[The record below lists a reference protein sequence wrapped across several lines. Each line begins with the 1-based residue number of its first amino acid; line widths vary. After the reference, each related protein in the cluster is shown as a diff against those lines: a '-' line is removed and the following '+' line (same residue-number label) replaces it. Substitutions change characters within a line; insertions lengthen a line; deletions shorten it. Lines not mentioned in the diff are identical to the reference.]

1 MEPLLVI
8 RKQQKNPSQETI
20 LTTETSYLHR
30 RDLILSLGGS
40 FAGHDSFAADQ
51 EIGWPIK
58 VGTRVLA
65 FTNLLK

>member
-8 RKQQKNPSQETI
+8 RKQKTQAKKRSRQRKLLI
-20 LTTETSYLHR
+20 YIAGI
-30 RDLILSLGGS
+30 LILSLGGS